1 MLKELIT
8 PTDGWW
14 VTNSSEAD
22 ICLFLES
29 HTLKT
34 AEIPMD
40 YQKNQFAACKGIWLG
55 TNN

>member
-40 YQKNQFAACKGIWLG
+40 YQKTSLLHAKGSD
-55 TNN
+55 